1 MANEGVNQ
9 VDENK
14 GIWSPTQNR
23 WIGNDEISNYFAGG
37 KRSADDIVSKA
48 GDLGINPYAINHA
61 INLGDHANYSQLA
74 NKVSQ
79 ALYTGRAGYGYDF
92 DSGGGT
98 YGSTNIR
105 RGNGNTQYLMPDG
118 GYATVRIHNFRP
130 DQSYDQALAGF
141 NANQN
146 AQKGIINSATQHKA
160 TANGLPTSP
169 PPPPTAYGDPT
180 SPPAPPTA
188 SGLPTTPPAPPGGTP
203 DGDPSVIPT
212 QRDPSSYTGVSLPDD
227 WNSYSADQ
235 KIAWFNQNNTG
246 VKTLK
251 QNGVDDATI
260 GWMVQHGY
268 NPNGTPSTTGTTGTT
283 TTGSGSSGPGV
294 WKVDPNQTV
303 VNQFASITDPNSPL
317 MQQART
323 RALQEM
329 NGRGLTNS
337 SMSQT
342 AADSA
347 MYDAAVPIARQ
358 DASTYADAA
367 KTNAG
372 FQTQWNINQ
381 ANNQLQR
388 DLQAASIAAQKA
400 MQSASINS
408 QAQLQ
413 KNSQIYSSLAQGN
426 SNATSIYTWLNNQ
439 IAAIYQSDLSAD
451 AKQKLVDQVNAQAN
465 SSLSSIQGLTQTMV
479 NGAKQL
485 GLS

>member
-1 MANEGVNQ
+1 MPINIGGQTYSDDQ
-9 VDENK
+9 VK
-14 GIWSPTQNR
+14 QFYQNG
-23 WIGNDEISNYFAGG
+23 GNDADFLRQAGITDPG
-37 KRSADDIVSKA
+37 QIHDLSVQARGIAGSANPTGDAALQQQFQRYTNTTPNGAYA
-48 GDLGINPYAINHA
+48 G
-61 INLGDHANYSQLA
+61 NYSGWLNDVKNGSPGA
-74 NKVSQ
+74 YNAIV
-79 ALYTGRAGYGYDF
+79 AGTYTGGAVAPKDYDF
-92 DSGGGT
+92 GGIYGPAGT
-98 YGSTNIR
+98 AD
-105 RGNGNTQYLMPDG
+105 QYK
-118 GYATVRIHNFRP
+118 A
-130 DQSYDQALAGF
+130 
-141 NANQN
+141 QN
-146 AQKGIINSATQHKA
+146 GIISGAQTRHKA
-160 TANGLPTSP
+160 TAYGDPTSP

-180 SPPAPPTA
+180 SPPPPPTA
-188 SGLPTTPPAPPGGTP
+188 Y
-203 DGDPSVIPT
+203 GDPTSPPPPPT
-212 QRDPSSYTGVSLPDD
+212 AYGDPTSPPPPPTAYGDPTSPPPPPRDPSSYTGVSLPDD

-303 VNQFASITDPNSPL
+303 ANQFASITDPNSPL

-337 SMSQT
+337 SMAQT

-347 MYDAAVPIARQ
+347 MYDAALPIAKQ

>member
-1 MANEGVNQ
+1 MPINIGGQTYSDDQ
-9 VDENK
+9 VK
-14 GIWSPTQNR
+14 QFYQNG
-23 WIGNDEISNYFAGG
+23 GNDADFLRQVGITDPGQIHDLSVQARGIAG
-37 KRSADDIVSKA
+37 SANPTGDAALQQQFQRYTNTTPNGAYA
-48 GDLGINPYAINHA
+48 G
-61 INLGDHANYSQLA
+61 NYSGWLNDVKNGSPGA
-74 NKVSQ
+74 YNAIV
-79 ALYTGRAGYGYDF
+79 AGTYTGGAVAPKDYDF
-92 DSGGGT
+92 GGIYGPAGT
-98 YGSTNIR
+98 AD
-105 RGNGNTQYLMPDG
+105 QYK
-118 GYATVRIHNFRP
+118 A
-130 DQSYDQALAGF
+130 
-141 NANQN
+141 QN
-146 AQKGIINSATQHKA
+146 GIISGAQTQHKA

-180 SPPAPPTA
+180 SPPAPPGGGTA
-188 SGLPTTPPAPPGGTP
+188 NGQPSVVPAPE
-203 DGDPSVIPT
+203 
-212 QRDPSSYTGVSLPDD
+212 RDPSSYTGVNLPSD

-235 KIAWFNQNNTG
+235 KISWFNQNKTG
-246 VKTLK
+246 LQTLK

-347 MYDAAVPIARQ
+347 MYDAAMPIARQ